1 MNNNKKMDQ
10 LMEKLPSP
18 KHLSGFYY
26 SLKTRWLT
34 FWRSLTFAQ
43 RLYFTAIVL
52 FFLLLNGESEPVP
65 GVPDDEQFLNDLFSP
80 STFLM
85 VTIIII
91 ALLSELWP
99 KLMKF
104 WDSLPGKAVVLIFYA
119 FIANYALAYAAGAIN
134 DITGVSAD
142 HFPYTHNLSL
152 MLSLPSWFFI
162 STLSILLL
170 VPLLQPFYVLLLL
183 FMRPFGLHTMWHPPE
198 YRFPI
203 ITSFVRMTL
212 CVMLFVFVLMF
223 TFTSGMF
230 GGMSTMF
237 TNVIESFSNTTV
249 STNVTEEVD
258 KELADTAKLE
268 KENTEQMEQAI
279 TNSEADQSPGL
290 SFNIGESDA
299 SSLSLSERTEAYD
312 NKIKTILAYFIYELE
327 ADSYSRCQV
336 TEGSRM
342 VELNDYEI
350 LEITQLSEQERTYKY
365 EVKPCISVAIGHQFK
380 SSASKPTEEKR

>member
-1 MNNNKKMDQ
+1 
-10 LMEKLPSP
+10 MEKLPSP

-34 FWRSLTFAQ
+34 FWRSLTFSQ
-43 RLYFTAIVL
+43 RLYFTAIAL
-52 FFLLLNGESEPVP
+52 FFLLLNGESEPVT
-65 GVPDDEQFLNDLFSP
+65 GVSENEQLLNDLFSP

-85 VTIIII
+85 VAIIII

-104 WDSLPGKAVVLIFYA
+104 WDSLPGKAVILIFYA

-162 STLSILLL
+162 STLTILLL

-258 KELADTAKLE
+258 KEPSEPAKP
-268 KENTEQMEQAI
+268 KEVNAEQVDQAQQ
-279 TNSEADQSPGL
+279 DQSPIL
-290 SFNIGESDA
+290 SLDIGEGDPA
-299 SSLSLSERTEAYD
+299 TISLSERAEAYD

-336 TEGSRM
+336 TVGSRM

-380 SSASKPTEEKR
+380 SSASIPTEEKQ

>member
-1 MNNNKKMDQ
+1 
-10 LMEKLPSP
+10 MEKLPSP

-26 SLKTRWLT
+26 GLKTKWLT
-34 FWRSLTFAQ
+34 FWRSLTFSQ
-43 RLYFTAIVL
+43 RLYLTAIV
-52 FFLLLNGESEPVP
+52 FFIYQINGETTPPP
-65 GVPDDEQFLNDLFSP
+65 GVSENAQMMEDMFSP
-80 STFLM
+80 SSFLL
-85 VTIIII
+85 VTIIIS
-91 ALLSELWP
+91 ALLNELWP

-104 WDSLPGKAVVLIFYA
+104 WDSLPGKAVILIFYA

-162 STLSILLL
+162 STLTILLL

-249 STNVTEEVD
+249 STNITEEVD
-258 KELADTAKLE
+258 KEPSEPAKP
-268 KENTEQMEQAI
+268 KEVDAEQVDQAQQ
-279 TNSEADQSPGL
+279 DQSPIL
-290 SFNIGESDA
+290 SLNIGEGDPA
-299 SSLSLSERTEAYD
+299 TISLSERAEAYD

-336 TEGSRM
+336 TVGSRM

-380 SSASKPTEEKR
+380 SSVSIPTEEKQ

>member
-1 MNNNKKMDQ
+1 
-10 LMEKLPSP
+10 MEHLPGP
-18 KHLSGFYY
+18 KHITSFYFY
-26 SLKTRWLT
+26 IKTKWLT
-34 FWRSLTFAQ
+34 FWRSLTFSQ
-43 RLYFTAIVL
+43 RLYLTAIV
-52 FFLLLNGESEPVP
+52 FFIYQINGETTPPP
-65 GVPDDEQFLNDLFSP
+65 GVSENAQMMEDMFSP
-80 STFLM
+80 SSFLL
-85 VTIIII
+85 VTIIIS
-91 ALLSELWP
+91 ALLNELWP

-104 WDSLPGKAVVLIFYA
+104 WDSLPGKAVILIFYA

-162 STLSILLL
+162 STLTILLL

-258 KELADTAKLE
+258 KELSEPAKP
-268 KENTEQMEQAI
+268 KEVNAEQVDQAI
-279 TNSEADQSPGL
+279 AQAQQDQSPVL
-290 SFNIGESDA
+290 SVNIGEGDA
-299 SSLSLSERTEAYD
+299 ATISLSERAEAYD
-312 NKIKTILAYFIYELE
+312 NKIKAILAYFIYELE

-380 SSASKPTEEKR
+380 SSASIPTEEKQ

>member
-1 MNNNKKMDQ
+1 MEQ
-10 LMEKLPSP
+10 LPNLKPIS
-18 KHLSGFYY
+18 SFYFNC
-26 SLKTRWLT
+26 KTKWLT

-52 FFLLLNGESEPVP
+52 FLLLLNGESEPAP
-65 GVPDDEQFLNDLFSP
+65 GVSENEQFFNDLFSP

-85 VTIIII
+85 VAIIII

-104 WDSLPGKAVVLIFYA
+104 WDSLPGKAVILIFYA

-212 CVMLFVFVLMF
+212 CVMLFIFVLMF

-237 TNVIESFSNTTV
+237 KNVIESFSNTTV
-249 STNVTEEVD
+249 STNVTREVD
-258 KELADTAKLE
+258 RELSETSKSKE
-268 KENTEQMEQAI
+268 ENAEQTEQIIAPAQQDQAPI
-279 TNSEADQSPGL
+279 L
-290 SFNIGESDA
+290 SLNIGEGDA
-299 SSLSLSERTEAYD
+299 ETISLSERAEAYD
-312 NKIKTILAYFIYELE
+312 NKIKMILAYFIYELE
-327 ADSYSRCQV
+327 ADSFSRCQV

-342 VELNDYEI
+342 IELNDYEL
-350 LEITQLSEQERTYKY
+350 LEITQLDGETRSYKY

-380 SSASKPTEEKR
+380 SSPPLPTVEKQ

>member
-1 MNNNKKMDQ
+1 
-10 LMEKLPSP
+10 MEKLPSP
-18 KHLSGFYY
+18 KHLSGFYF
-26 SLKTRWLT
+26 SFKTKWLT

-52 FFLLLNGESEPVP
+52 FFLLLNGESEATS
-65 GVPDDEQFLNDLFSP
+65 GISENEQFLNDLFSP

-85 VTIIII
+85 VTIIIV

-104 WDSLPGKAVVLIFYA
+104 WDSLPGKAVILIFYA

-170 VPLLQPFYVLLLL
+170 IPLLQPFYVMLLLL
-183 FMRPFGLHTMWHPPE
+183 MRPFGLHTMWHPPE

-212 CVMLFVFVLMF
+212 CVLLFIFVLMF
-223 TFTSGMF
+223 TFTSGMM
-230 GGMSTMF
+230 GGMTTMF

-249 STNVTEEVD
+249 SSNLT
-258 KELADTAKLE
+258 KEIDRELSENKAKHATDSAQLASLE
-268 KENTEQMEQAI
+268 PQTEQPA
-279 TNSEADQSPGL
+279 ADDEGL
-290 SFNIGESDA
+290 GISLTVNQGES
-299 SSLSLSERTEAYD
+299 STFSLSERAEAYD
-312 NKIKTILAYFIYELE
+312 NRVKAILSYFIYELE

-336 TEGSRM
+336 TPGSRM
-342 VELNDYEI
+342 IELNDYEI
-350 LEITQLSEQERTYKY
+350 LEITQLETEVRSYKY

-380 SSASKPTEEKR
+380 SSPSLLTEEKQ

>member
-1 MNNNKKMDQ
+1 
-10 LMEKLPSP
+10 MEKLPSP

-34 FWRSLTFAQ
+34 FWRSLTFSQ
-43 RLYFTAIVL
+43 RLYFTAIAL
-52 FFLLLNGESEPVP
+52 FFLLLNGESEPVTD
-65 GVPDDEQFLNDLFSP
+65 VSENEQLLNDLFSP

-85 VTIIII
+85 VAIIII

-104 WDSLPGKAVVLIFYA
+104 WDSLPGKAVILIFYA

-162 STLSILLL
+162 STLTILLL

-258 KELADTAKLE
+258 KEPSEPAKP
-268 KENTEQMEQAI
+268 KEVDAEQVDQAQQ
-279 TNSEADQSPGL
+279 DQSPIL
-290 SFNIGESDA
+290 SLDIGEGDPA
-299 SSLSLSERTEAYD
+299 TISLSERAEAYD

-336 TEGSRM
+336 TVGSRM

-380 SSASKPTEEKR
+380 SSASIPTEGKQ

>member
-1 MNNNKKMDQ
+1 
-10 LMEKLPSP
+10 MEKLPSP
-18 KHLSGFYY
+18 KHLSGFYF
-26 SLKTRWLT
+26 SFKTKWLT

-52 FFLLLNGESEPVP
+52 FFLLLNGESEATS
-65 GVPDDEQFLNDLFSP
+65 GISENEQFLNDLFSP

-85 VTIIII
+85 VTIIIV

-104 WDSLPGKAVVLIFYA
+104 WDSLPGKAVILIFYA

-170 VPLLQPFYVLLLL
+170 IPLLQPFYVMLLLL
-183 FMRPFGLHTMWHPPE
+183 MRPFGLHTMWHPPE

-223 TFTSGMF
+223 TFTSGML

-237 TNVIESFSNTTV
+237 VNVIESFSNTTV
-249 STNVTEEVD
+249 SSNLTKEID
-258 KELADTAKLE
+258 KELTENKQPKDPAQLTHNEPQAEQQAKLQPE
-268 KENTEQMEQAI
+268 DNESPSITFNVNQGNEDSISLTERA
-279 TNSEADQSPGL
+279 
-290 SFNIGESDA
+290 
-299 SSLSLSERTEAYD
+299 EAYD
-312 NKIKTILAYFIYELE
+312 NRIRAILSYFIYELE
-327 ADSYSRCQV
+327 ADSFSRCQV
-336 TEGSRM
+336 TPGSRM
-342 VELNDYEI
+342 IELNDYEI
-350 LEITQLSEQERTYKY
+350 LEITQLDDEVRSYKY

-380 SSASKPTEEKR
+380 TSTPLTTEEKQ

>member
-1 MNNNKKMDQ
+1 MEQ
-10 LMEKLPSP
+10 LPNLKPIS
-18 KHLSGFYY
+18 SFYFNC
-26 SLKTRWLT
+26 KTKWLT

-52 FFLLLNGESEPVP
+52 FLLLLNGESEPAP
-65 GVPDDEQFLNDLFSP
+65 GVSENEQFFNDLFSP

-85 VTIIII
+85 VAIIII

-104 WDSLPGKAVVLIFYA
+104 WDSLPGKAVILIFYA

-212 CVMLFVFVLMF
+212 CVMLFIFVLMF

-237 TNVIESFSNTTV
+237 KNVIESFSNTTV
-249 STNVTEEVD
+249 STNVTREVD
-258 KELADTAKLE
+258 RELSTTAKQ
-268 KENTEQMEQAI
+268 KEENIEQTEQVIAQAQQ
-279 TNSEADQSPGL
+279 DQAPIL
-290 SFNIGESDA
+290 SLNIGEGDA
-299 SSLSLSERTEAYD
+299 ETISLSERAEAYD
-312 NKIKTILAYFIYELE
+312 NKIKKILAYFIYELE
-327 ADSYSRCQV
+327 ADSFSRCQV

-342 VELNDYEI
+342 IELNDYEI
-350 LEITQLSEQERTYKY
+350 LEITQLDGEARSYKY

-380 SSASKPTEEKR
+380 SSASISTEEKQ

>member
-1 MNNNKKMDQ
+1 
-10 LMEKLPSP
+10 MEHLPGP
-18 KHLSGFYY
+18 KHITSFYFY
-26 SLKTRWLT
+26 IKTKWLT
-34 FWRSLTFAQ
+34 FWRSLTFSQ
-43 RLYFTAIVL
+43 RLYLTAIV
-52 FFLLLNGESEPVP
+52 FFIYQINGETTPPP
-65 GVPDDEQFLNDLFSP
+65 GVSENAQMMEDMFSP
-80 STFLM
+80 SSFLL
-85 VTIIII
+85 VIIII
-91 ALLSELWP
+91 SALLNELWP

-183 FMRPFGLHTMWHPPE
+183 LMRPFGLHTMWHPPE

-203 ITSFVRMTL
+203 ITSFIRMTL

-223 TFTSGMF
+223 TFSSGML

-249 STNVTEEVD
+249 SSNITKEID
-258 KELADTAKLE
+258 KELSDNSKADA
-268 KENTEQMEQAI
+268 ENAEQVEQAI
-279 TNSEADQSPGL
+279 AEVQKEQS
-290 SFNIGESDA
+290 SIMSINIGESEA
-299 SSLSLSERTEAYD
+299 ESISLSERAEAYD
-312 NKIKTILAYFIYELE
+312 NRIKSILAYFIYELE

-380 SSASKPTEEKR
+380 PSISVPTEEKL

>member
-1 MNNNKKMDQ
+1 
-10 LMEKLPSP
+10 MEKLPSP
-18 KHLSGFYY
+18 KHLSNYVSSFYFN
-26 SLKTRWLT
+26 LKTRWLT

-43 RLYFTAIVL
+43 RLYFTAIIL
-52 FFLLLNGESEPVP
+52 FFIFLNDESEVTP
-65 GVPDDEQFLNDLFSP
+65 GISENEQLLNDLFSP

-85 VTIIII
+85 VAIIIV

-183 FMRPFGLHTMWHPPE
+183 LMRPFGLHTMWHPPE

-212 CVMLFVFVLMF
+212 CVMLFLFVLMF
-223 TFTSGMF
+223 TFSSGMM
-230 GGMSTMF
+230 GGMTTMF

-249 STNVTEEVD
+249 SNNLTKEID
-258 KELADTAKLE
+258 KELSE
-268 KENTEQMEQAI
+268 KDRQEIQGALQ
-279 TNSEADQSPGL
+279 EAGAESSPVL
-290 SFNIGESDA
+290 SLSINEGEDGSF
-299 SSLSLSERTEAYD
+299 SLSERAEAYD
-312 NKIKTILAYFIYELE
+312 NRVKAILSYFIYELE

-342 VELNDYEI
+342 IELNDYEI
-350 LEITQLSEQERTYKY
+350 LEITQLETEVRSYKY

-380 SSASKPTEEKR
+380 TSMPLTTEEKQ

>member
-1 MNNNKKMDQ
+1 
-10 LMEKLPSP
+10 MEKLPSP
-18 KHLSGFYY
+18 KHLSNYVSSFYFN
-26 SLKTRWLT
+26 LKTRWLT

-43 RLYFTAIVL
+43 RLYFTAIIL
-52 FFLLLNGESEPVP
+52 FFIFLNDESEVTP
-65 GVPDDEQFLNDLFSP
+65 GISENEQLLNDLFSP

-85 VTIIII
+85 VAIIIV

-134 DITGVSAD
+134 DITGVSAY

-183 FMRPFGLHTMWHPPE
+183 LMRPFGLHTMWHPPE

-212 CVMLFVFVLMF
+212 CVMLFLFVLMF
-223 TFTSGMF
+223 TFSSGMM
-230 GGMSTMF
+230 GGMTTMF

-249 STNVTEEVD
+249 SNNLTKEID
-258 KELADTAKLE
+258 KELSEKTDKRYKGHCKRLAQRAVRYFPSRSTKGKMEAFLCQSVLKPMTTALKLFCL
-268 KENTEQMEQAI
+268 I
-279 TNSEADQSPGL
+279 
-290 SFNIGESDA
+290 SFMSWKPIA
-299 SSLSLSERTEAYD
+299 T
-312 NKIKTILAYFIYELE
+312 LAV
-327 ADSYSRCQV
+327 R
-336 TEGSRM
+336 
-342 VELNDYEI
+342 
-350 LEITQLSEQERTYKY
+350 
-365 EVKPCISVAIGHQFK
+365 
-380 SSASKPTEEKR
+380 

>member
-1 MNNNKKMDQ
+1 
-10 LMEKLPSP
+10 
-18 KHLSGFYY
+18 
-26 SLKTRWLT
+26 
-34 FWRSLTFAQ
+34 
-43 RLYFTAIVL
+43 
-52 FFLLLNGESEPVP
+52 
-65 GVPDDEQFLNDLFSP
+65 
-80 STFLM
+80 
-85 VTIIII
+85 
-91 ALLSELWP
+91 
-99 KLMKF
+99 MKF
-104 WDSLPGKAVVLIFYA
+104 WDSLPGKAVILIFYA

-162 STLSILLL
+162 STLTILLL

-258 KELADTAKLE
+258 KEPSEPAKP
-268 KENTEQMEQAI
+268 KEVNAEQVDQAQQ
-279 TNSEADQSPGL
+279 DQSPIL
-290 SFNIGESDA
+290 SLDIGEGA
-299 SSLSLSERTEAYD
+299 PATISLSERAEAYD
-312 NKIKTILAYFIYELE
+312 NKIKAILAYFIYELE

-380 SSASKPTEEKR
+380 SSASIPTEEKQ

>member
-1 MNNNKKMDQ
+1 
-10 LMEKLPSP
+10 MEKLPSP
-18 KHLSGFYY
+18 KHLSNYVSSFYFN
-26 SLKTRWLT
+26 LKTRWLT

-43 RLYFTAIVL
+43 RLYFTAIIL
-52 FFLLLNGESEPVP
+52 FFIFLNDESEVTP
-65 GVPDDEQFLNDLFSP
+65 GISENEQLLNDLFSP

-85 VTIIII
+85 VAIIIV

-134 DITGVSAD
+134 DITGVSAY

-183 FMRPFGLHTMWHPPE
+183 LMRPFGLHTMWHPPE

-212 CVMLFVFVLMF
+212 CVMLFLFVLMF
-223 TFTSGMF
+223 TFSSGMM
-230 GGMSTMF
+230 GGMTTMF

-249 STNVTEEVD
+249 SNNLTKEID
-258 KELADTAKLE
+258 KELSE
-268 KENTEQMEQAI
+268 KDKQEIQGALQ
-279 TNSEADQSPGL
+279 EAGAESSPVL
-290 SFNIGESDA
+290 SLSINEGEDGSF
-299 SSLSLSERTEAYD
+299 SLSERAEAYD
-312 NKIKTILAYFIYELE
+312 NRVKAILSYFIYELE

-342 VELNDYEI
+342 IELNDYEI
-350 LEITQLSEQERTYKY
+350 LEITQLETEVRSYKY

-380 SSASKPTEEKR
+380 TSMPLTTEEKQ

>member
-1 MNNNKKMDQ
+1 
-10 LMEKLPSP
+10 MEKLPSP
-18 KHLSGFYY
+18 KHLSNYVSSFYFN
-26 SLKTRWLT
+26 LKTRWLT

-43 RLYFTAIVL
+43 RLYFTAIIL
-52 FFLLLNGESEPVP
+52 FFIFLNDESEVTP
-65 GVPDDEQFLNDLFSP
+65 GISENEQLLNDLFSP

-85 VTIIII
+85 VAIIIV

-183 FMRPFGLHTMWHPPE
+183 LMRPFGLHTMWHPPE

-212 CVMLFVFVLMF
+212 CVMLFLFVLMF
-223 TFTSGMF
+223 TFSSGMM
-230 GGMSTMF
+230 GGMTTMF

-249 STNVTEEVD
+249 SNNLTKEID
-258 KELADTAKLE
+258 KELSE
-268 KENTEQMEQAI
+268 KDKQEIQGALQ
-279 TNSEADQSPGL
+279 EAGAESSPVL
-290 SFNIGESDA
+290 SLSINEGEDGSF
-299 SSLSLSERTEAYD
+299 SLSERAEAYD
-312 NKIKTILAYFIYELE
+312 NRVKAILSYFIYELE

-342 VELNDYEI
+342 IELNDYEI
-350 LEITQLSEQERTYKY
+350 LEITQLETEVRSYKY

-380 SSASKPTEEKR
+380 TSMPLTTEEKQ